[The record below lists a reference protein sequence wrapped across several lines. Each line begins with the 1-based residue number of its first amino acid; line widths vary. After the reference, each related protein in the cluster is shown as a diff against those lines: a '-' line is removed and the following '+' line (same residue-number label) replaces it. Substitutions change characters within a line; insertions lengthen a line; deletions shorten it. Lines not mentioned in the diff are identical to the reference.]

1 MSTVDGGSV
10 LGPLQGGA
18 QPTAATPSTAT
29 TPLQQ
34 AQQVAQSGANV
45 SQTGPGAGAAS
56 VAGQAAVKASAPK
69 RPARRGGKAAFDRP
83 VRALFILTLK
93 NPVRKMC
100 IDVVE
105 WKYPLNIY
113 NLVILFIHFFCRPL

>member
-1 MSTVDGGSV
+1 MSTGDGGSA

-29 TPLQQ
+29 SPQTQQ
-34 AQQVAQSGANV
+34 AAQSGANA

-56 VAGQAAVKASAPK
+56 AAGQAAVKASAPK
-69 RPARRGGKAAFDRP
+69 RPARRGGKAASDRP
-83 VRALFILTLK
+83 TRALFLFTLT
-93 NPVRKMC
+93 NPLRKMC

-105 WKYPLNIY
+105 WKYP
-113 NLVILFIHFFCRPL
+113 F

>member
-1 MSTVDGGSV
+1 MSTGDGGSA

-18 QPTAATPSTAT
+18 QPMAATPSNAT
-29 TPLQQ
+29 TPLPQ
-34 AQQVAQSGANV
+34 AQQVVLSGVSV

-56 VAGQAAVKASAPK
+56 VVGQAAVKASAPK
-69 RPARRGGKAAFDRP
+69 RPARRGGKAAPDRP
-83 VRALFILTLK
+83 VRALFFLSLK

-105 WKYPLNIY
+105 WKYPFYYNTIY
-113 NLVILFIHFFCRPL
+113 I

>member
-1 MSTVDGGSV
+1 MSTGDGGSA

-29 TPLQQ
+29 SPLQQ
-34 AQQVAQSGANV
+34 SQQVAQSGANV
-45 SQTGPGAGAAS
+45 SQTEPGAGAAS

-69 RPARRGGKAAFDRP
+69 RPARRGGKAASDRP
-83 VRALFILTLK
+83 ARALFFLTLK
-93 NPVRKMC
+93 NPLRKMC

-105 WKYPLNIY
+105 WKYPFSIRNLFFHLN
-113 NLVILFIHFFCRPL
+113 